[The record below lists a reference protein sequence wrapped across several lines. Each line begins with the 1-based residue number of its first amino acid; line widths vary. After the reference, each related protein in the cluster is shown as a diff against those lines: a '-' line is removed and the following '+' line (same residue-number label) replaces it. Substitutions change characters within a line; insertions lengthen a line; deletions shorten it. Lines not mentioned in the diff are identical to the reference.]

1 MRTLNWK
8 YHLGLVSLDVELAD
22 RTLSLSVSPV
32 HAAIILHFQNKSEC
46 CGSPLCA
53 SMGGKA
59 TFHEQLEALAGG
71 PRPGAWVWISNRIFC
86 TPLLIP
92 GSASLAFPGLGVGS
106 VLFSTSSLISMV
118 CAGTWT
124 LTELSEVLKVPVTSL
139 KRKMTLWLQQ
149 GVLREEPEGT
159 FTVIEEEQKDQV
171 EKVVLIDSDEEGDS
185 AMASQA
191 DQKEEELQVPVSVVM
206 QTSCILGLGNL
217 IQVMDSICAMDSH
230 FPLQV
235 AESSTNI

>member
-1 MRTLNWK
+1 
-8 YHLGLVSLDVELAD
+8 
-22 RTLSLSVSPV
+22 
-32 HAAIILHFQNKSEC
+32 
-46 CGSPLCA
+46 
-53 SMGGKA
+53 MGGKA
-59 TFHEQLEALAGG
+59 TFLGWLEALRALAGEL
-71 PRPGAWVWISNRIFC
+71 RPGAWVWVFHRVSS
-86 TPLLIP
+86 TPQ
-92 GSASLAFPGLGVGS
+92 GHSSAPICLFLAVPPLPSLASYQILACWGL
-106 VLFSTSSLISMV
+106 SSLISV
-118 CAGTWT
+118 VSAGTWT

-191 DQKEEELQVPVSVVM
+191 DQKEEELQVTCPHDDAN
-206 QTSCILGLGNL
+206 ILYFGLGNL
-217 IQVMDSICAMDSH
+217 IKVVDSVCTLDSR

-235 AESSTNI
+235 AESSTDIWVLKWVSLG

>member
-1 MRTLNWK
+1 
-8 YHLGLVSLDVELAD
+8 
-22 RTLSLSVSPV
+22 
-32 HAAIILHFQNKSEC
+32 
-46 CGSPLCA
+46 
-53 SMGGKA
+53 
-59 TFHEQLEALAGG
+59 
-71 PRPGAWVWISNRIFC
+71 
-86 TPLLIP
+86 
-92 GSASLAFPGLGVGS
+92 
-106 VLFSTSSLISMV
+106 MV

-191 DQKEEELQVPVSVVM
+191 DQKEEELQVPVTVVM

-217 IQVMDSICAMDSH
+217 IQMMDSTCIWIHIFHCKWLSPAQTFD
-230 FPLQV
+230 F
-235 AESSTNI
+235 

>member
-1 MRTLNWK
+1 M
-8 YHLGLVSLDVELAD
+8 
-22 RTLSLSVSPV
+22 
-32 HAAIILHFQNKSEC
+32 
-46 CGSPLCA
+46 
-53 SMGGKA
+53 
-59 TFHEQLEALAGG
+59 
-71 PRPGAWVWISNRIFC
+71 
-86 TPLLIP
+86 
-92 GSASLAFPGLGVGS
+92 GS
-106 VLFSTSSLISMV
+106 VLFFLIPVLS
-118 CAGTWT
+118 AGTWT

-191 DQKEEELQVPVSVVM
+191 DQKEEELQVPVVM

-217 IQVMDSICAMDSH
+217 IQMMDSVCTVDSH

-235 AESSTNI
+235 AEPSANIWALKWVSLG